1 MSGSLGR
8 MDDGPGSEAVPSAR
22 PGDAHFTSR
31 DGTARDSDVAILEDL
46 EAEIA
51 DVDAALAR
59 IDAGTAGA
67 GDASV
72 ERPVING
79 TS

>member
-1 MSGSLGR
+1 MSGSLGC
-8 MDDGPGSEAVPSAR
+8 MDEGPGNEAVPSAR
-22 PGDAHFTSR
+22 SGDAHFTSR

-59 IDAGTAGA
+59 IDAGTAVA

-72 ERPVING
+72 ERPVNNG
-79 TS
+79 IS